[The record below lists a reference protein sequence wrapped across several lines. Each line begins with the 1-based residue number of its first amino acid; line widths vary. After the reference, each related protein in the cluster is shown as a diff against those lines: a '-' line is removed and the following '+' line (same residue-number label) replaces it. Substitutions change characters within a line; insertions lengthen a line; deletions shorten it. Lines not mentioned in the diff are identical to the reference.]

1 LNGNYAVETKL
12 ITPPP
17 LPQFMF
23 GKRIKV
29 LVVDDTI
36 VYRKAV
42 SDILAEMP
50 GIEVVGVA
58 HNGKIAVSKIQ
69 TLKPDLLTLDVEMP
83 EMNGIEV
90 LQYLQQHAPEVSA
103 IMVSTL
109 TSEGGDMTMRAL
121 ELGAYDFILKPSTT
135 NINESKQQL
144 RTLLT
149 PLIRAF
155 QTGRTTVG
163 SIQAGGQSRTTNRKP
178 GAMVRSQSGGPIAK
192 SAETRAVAPVISPG
206 RRQGKSEIITI
217 GISTG
222 GPNALTRMMPMLPGD
237 LGVPIVIVQHM
248 PPVFTKSLANSLNAK
263 CALTVKEA
271 QDGEPLQANVAYIA
285 PGGKQ
290 MKLVASADG
299 TNRLI
304 RITNDP
310 PENSCK
316 PSADYL
322 FRSVAD
328 YYVGRTT
335 AVIMTGMGSDG
346 TKGLQVL
353 KQKGALIIGQNEES
367 CVVYG
372 MPKAPAELGLTDVV
386 APLDKIAAEIV
397 KSVK

>member
-1 LNGNYAVETKL
+1 M
-12 ITPPP
+12 I
-17 LPQFMF
+17 
-23 GKRIKV
+23 GKKIKV

-50 GIEVVGVA
+50 GVEVVGVA

-69 TLKPDLLTLDVEMP
+69 TLKPDLLTLDIEMP

-90 LQYLQQHAPEVSA
+90 LQYLQQHAPNVSA

-121 ELGAYDFILKPSTT
+121 ELGAYDFILKPSAT
-135 NINESKQQL
+135 NINDSKQQL
-144 RTLLT
+144 RTLLA
-149 PLIRAF
+149 PLIKAF

-163 SIQAGGQSRTTNRKP
+163 SLQAGARSGVVARKVGVGPTAMRPTSGMPLAAGARSAVP
-178 GAMVRSQSGGPIAK
+178 GAAAS
-192 SAETRAVAPVISPG
+192 
-206 RRQGKSEIITI
+206 RRQGKSEIVTI

-222 GPNALTRMMPMLPGD
+222 GPNALARMMPMLPGD

-304 RITNDP
+304 KITNDP

-346 TKGLQVL
+346 TKGLKIL

-386 APLDKIAAEIV
+386 TPLDKIAGEIV

>member
-1 LNGNYAVETKL
+1 M
-12 ITPPP
+12 I
-17 LPQFMF
+17 
-23 GKRIKV
+23 GKKIKV

-42 SDILAEMP
+42 SDILGEIP
-50 GIEVVGVA
+50 GVEVVGVA
-58 HNGKIAVSKIQ
+58 HNGKIAVAKIQ
-69 TLKPDLLTLDVEMP
+69 SLKPDLLTLDIEMP
-83 EMNGIEV
+83 EMNGLEV
-90 LQYLQQHAPEVSA
+90 LQYLQQNAPQTSA

-121 ELGAYDFILKPSTT
+121 ELGAYDFILKPAAN
-135 NINESKQQL
+135 NILESKQQL
-144 RTLLT
+144 RTLLA
-149 PLIRAF
+149 PLIKAF

-163 SIQAGGQSRTTNRKP
+163 SLQAGSRHS
-178 GAMVRSQSGGPIAK
+178 GVRTQPNVNIGLRAK
-192 SAETRAVAPVISPG
+192 TKGTSAAILGKSTGTIITPA
-206 RRQGKSEIITI
+206 RRQGKSEIVTI

-222 GPNALTRMMPMLPGD
+222 GPNALARMMPMLPGD

-248 PPVFTKSLANSLNAK
+248 PPVFTKSLANSLNSK

-271 QDGEPLQANVAYIA
+271 QDGEAIQPNVAYIA

-290 MKLVASADG
+290 MKLVASTDG

-304 RITNDP
+304 KITNDP

-328 YYVGRTT
+328 YYVGRAT

-353 KQKGALIIGQNEES
+353 KQKGAFVIGQNEES

-372 MPKAPAELGLTDVV
+372 MPKAPAELGLTDMV
-386 APLDKIAAEIV
+386 APLDRIAGEIV

>member
-1 LNGNYAVETKL
+1 ML
-12 ITPPP
+12 
-17 LPQFMF
+17 
-23 GKRIKV
+23 GKKIKV

-42 SDILAEMP
+42 SDILGEMP
-50 GIEVVGVA
+50 GVEVVGVA
-58 HNGKIAVSKIQ
+58 HNGKIAVAKIQ
-69 TLKPDLLTLDVEMP
+69 SLRPDLLTLDIEMP
-83 EMNGIEV
+83 EMNGLEV
-90 LQYLQQHAPEVSA
+90 LQYLQQHAPQVSA

-121 ELGAYDFILKPSTT
+121 ELGAYDFILKPTAQ
-135 NINESKQQL
+135 NINDSKQQL
-144 RTLLT
+144 RSLLT
-149 PLIRAF
+149 PLIKAF

-163 SIQAGGQSRTTNRKP
+163 SLQAGNRGLGAHHGSTASPLNRRLRPGTLSPSGTTTP
-178 GAMVRSQSGGPIAK
+178 IHGAAATV
-192 SAETRAVAPVISPG
+192 

-222 GPNALTRMMPMLPGD
+222 GPNALARMMPMLPGD
-237 LGVPIVIVQHM
+237 IGVPIVIVQHM

-271 QDGEPLQANVAYIA
+271 QDGEAIQANVAYIA

-290 MKLVASADG
+290 MKLVASTDG
-299 TNRLI
+299 SNRLI
-304 RITNDP
+304 KITNDP

-346 TKGLQVL
+346 TKGLQIL
-353 KQKGALIIGQNEES
+353 KQKGAFIIGQNEES

-372 MPKAPAELGLTDVV
+372 MPKAPAELGLTDVI
-386 APLDKIAAEIV
+386 APLDRIAGEIV
-397 KSVK
+397 KTVK

>member
-1 LNGNYAVETKL
+1 ML
-12 ITPPP
+12 
-17 LPQFMF
+17 
-23 GKRIKV
+23 GKKIKV

-42 SDILAEMP
+42 SDILSEIP

-69 TLKPDLLTLDVEMP
+69 TLQPDLLTLDIEMP

-90 LQYLQQHAPEVSA
+90 LQYLQQHAPQVSA

-135 NINESKQQL
+135 NIAESKQHL
-144 RTLLT
+144 RTLLI
-149 PLIRAF
+149 PLIKAY

-163 SIQAGGQSRTTNRKP
+163 SLQAGNRSRVLPRKIV
-178 GAMVRSQSGGPIAK
+178 A
-192 SAETRAVAPVISPG
+192 SANETRTQPATSASHKIAAPPPG
-206 RRQGKSEIITI
+206 TIRRHGKSEIVTI

-222 GPNALTRMMPMLPGD
+222 GPNALARMMPMLPGD

-271 QDGEPLQANVAYIA
+271 QDGEALQANVAYIA

-304 RITNDP
+304 KITSDP
-310 PENSCK
+310 PENSCR

-328 YYVGRTT
+328 YYVGRAT

-346 TKGLQVL
+346 TKGLQIL
-353 KQKGALIIGQNEES
+353 KQKGTLIIGQNEAS

-386 APLDKIAAEIV
+386 VPLDKIAGEIV

>member
-1 LNGNYAVETKL
+1 ML
-12 ITPPP
+12 
-17 LPQFMF
+17 
-23 GKRIKV
+23 GKKIKV

-42 SDILAEMP
+42 SDILSEMP

-69 TLKPDLLTLDVEMP
+69 TLKPDLLTLDIEMP

-90 LQYLQQHAPEVSA
+90 LQYLQQQAPMVSA

-121 ELGAYDFILKPSTT
+121 ELGAYDFILKPTAA

-149 PLIRAF
+149 PLIKAF

-163 SIQAGGQSRTTNRKP
+163 SLQAGG
-178 GAMVRSQSGGPIAK
+178 RSVP
-192 SAETRAVAPVISPG
+192 AVARRIPVPAGGLRAQAGKAATLGGYKTVAPAASSC

-222 GPNALTRMMPMLPGD
+222 GPNALARMMPMLPGD

-248 PPVFTKSLANSLNAK
+248 PPVFTRSLANSLNAK
-263 CALTVKEA
+263 CALSVKEA
-271 QDGEPLQANVAYIA
+271 EDGEALKPNTVYIA

-290 MKLVASADG
+290 MKLAAATDG

-304 RITNDP
+304 KITNDP

-328 YYVGRTT
+328 YYVGRAT

-346 TKGLQVL
+346 TKGLKIL

-386 APLDKIAAEIV
+386 TPLDQIAGAIV

>member
-1 LNGNYAVETKL
+1 ML
-12 ITPPP
+12 
-17 LPQFMF
+17 
-23 GKRIKV
+23 GKKIKV

-42 SDILAEMP
+42 SDILSEIP

-69 TLKPDLLTLDVEMP
+69 TLQPDLLTLDIEMP

-90 LQYLQQHAPEVSA
+90 LQYLQQHAPHVSA

-121 ELGAYDFILKPSTT
+121 ELGAYDFILKPSAT
-135 NINESKQQL
+135 NIAESKQHL
-144 RTLLT
+144 RALLI
-149 PLIRAF
+149 PLIKAY

-163 SIQAGGQSRTTNRKP
+163 SLQAGTRSRVLPHKMAASVN
-178 GAMVRSQSGGPIAK
+178 
-192 SAETRAVAPVISPG
+192 ETRTQSASSAGHKIVAPPPG
-206 RRQGKSEIITI
+206 TIRRHGKSEIITI

-222 GPNALTRMMPMLPGD
+222 GPNALARMMPMLPGD

-271 QDGEPLQANVAYIA
+271 QDGEALQANVAYIA

-304 RITNDP
+304 KITSDP
-310 PENSCK
+310 PENSCR

-328 YYVGRTT
+328 YYVGRAT

-346 TKGLQVL
+346 TKGLQIL
-353 KQKGALIIGQNEES
+353 KQKGTLIIGQNEAS

-386 APLDKIAAEIV
+386 VPLDKIAGEIV

>member
-1 LNGNYAVETKL
+1 
-12 ITPPP
+12 
-17 LPQFMF
+17 MF
-23 GKRIKV
+23 GKKIKV

-42 SDILAEMP
+42 SDILGEMP
-50 GIEVVGVA
+50 GVEVVGVA
-58 HNGKIAVSKIQ
+58 HNGKIAVAKIQ
-69 TLKPDLLTLDVEMP
+69 SLRPDLLTLDIEMP
-83 EMNGIEV
+83 EMNGLEV
-90 LQYLQQHAPEVSA
+90 LQYLQQHAPQVSA

-121 ELGAYDFILKPSTT
+121 ELGAYDFILKPTAKD
-135 NINESKQQL
+135 INDSKQQL
-144 RTLLT
+144 RSLLT
-149 PLIRAF
+149 PLIKAF

-163 SIQAGGQSRTTNRKP
+163 SLQAATKGMGTHHAMPSAFVNRRPKPVSVAQGGATSLTPSVVT
-178 GAMVRSQSGGPIAK
+178 
-192 SAETRAVAPVISPG
+192 PV

-222 GPNALTRMMPMLPGD
+222 GPNALARMMPMLPGD
-237 LGVPIVIVQHM
+237 IGVPIVIVQHM
-248 PPVFTKSLANSLNAK
+248 PPVFTKSLANSLDAK

-271 QDGEPLQANVAYIA
+271 QDGEAIQANVAYIA

-290 MKLVASADG
+290 MKLVASTDG
-299 TNRLI
+299 SNRLI
-304 RITNDP
+304 KITNDP

-346 TKGLQVL
+346 TKGLQIL
-353 KQKGALIIGQNEES
+353 KQKGAFIIGQNEES

-372 MPKAPAELGLTDVV
+372 MPKAPAELGLTDVI
-386 APLDKIAAEIV
+386 APLDRIAGEII

>member
-1 LNGNYAVETKL
+1 M
-12 ITPPP
+12 I
-17 LPQFMF
+17 
-23 GKRIKV
+23 GKKIKV

-50 GIEVVGVA
+50 GVEVVGVA

-69 TLKPDLLTLDVEMP
+69 TLKPDLLTLDIEMP

-90 LQYLQQHAPEVSA
+90 LQYLQQHAPNVSA

-121 ELGAYDFILKPSTT
+121 ELGAYDFILKPSAT
-135 NINESKQQL
+135 NINDSKQQL
-144 RTLLT
+144 RTLLA
-149 PLIRAF
+149 PLIKAF

-163 SIQAGGQSRTTNRKP
+163 SLQAGARSGVVARKVGAGPTAMRPTSGLPLAAGARSAVP
-178 GAMVRSQSGGPIAK
+178 GAAAS
-192 SAETRAVAPVISPG
+192 
-206 RRQGKSEIITI
+206 RRQGKSEIVTI

-222 GPNALTRMMPMLPGD
+222 GPNALARMMPMLPGD

-304 RITNDP
+304 KITNDP

-346 TKGLQVL
+346 TKGLKIL

-386 APLDKIAAEIV
+386 TPLDKIAGEIV

>member
-1 LNGNYAVETKL
+1 ML
-12 ITPPP
+12 
-17 LPQFMF
+17 
-23 GKRIKV
+23 GKKIKV

-50 GIEVVGVA
+50 GVEVVGVA

-69 TLKPDLLTLDVEMP
+69 TLKPDLLTLDIEMP

-90 LQYLQQHAPEVSA
+90 LQHLQQHAPQVSA

-121 ELGAYDFILKPSTT
+121 ELGAYDFILKPSAT
-135 NINESKQQL
+135 NTNDSKQQL
-144 RTLLT
+144 RLLLA
-149 PLIRAF
+149 PLIKAF

-163 SIQAGGQSRTTNRKP
+163 SLQAGAKSG
-178 GAMVRSQSGGPIAK
+178 GMVRRAGAGPI
-192 SAETRAVAPVISPG
+192 SARPLAGAPVVAGGKIPLPATG
-206 RRQGKSEIITI
+206 RRQGKSEIVTI

-222 GPNALTRMMPMLPGD
+222 GPNALARMMPMLPGD

-271 QDGEPLQANVAYIA
+271 QDGEALQANVAYIA

-290 MKLVASADG
+290 MKLVASTDG
-299 TNRLI
+299 SNRLI
-304 RITNDP
+304 KITNDP

-346 TKGLQVL
+346 TKGLKIL

-386 APLDKIAAEIV
+386 TPLDKIAGEIV

>member
-1 LNGNYAVETKL
+1 M
-12 ITPPP
+12 I
-17 LPQFMF
+17 
-23 GKRIKV
+23 GKKIKV

-42 SDILAEMP
+42 SDILTEMP
-50 GIEVVGVA
+50 GVEVVGVA
-58 HNGKIAVSKIQ
+58 HNGKIAVAKIKS
-69 TLKPDLLTLDVEMP
+69 LKPDLLTLDIEMP
-83 EMNGIEV
+83 EMNGLEV
-90 LQYLQQHAPEVSA
+90 LEFLHKHAPQTSA

-121 ELGAYDFILKPSTT
+121 ELGAYDFILKPTAK
-135 NINESKQQL
+135 NIVESKQQL
-144 RTLLT
+144 RSLLT
-149 PLIRAF
+149 PLIKAF

-163 SIQAGGQSRTTNRKP
+163 SMQDRGRQRCGRPRTAASTQLRTHP
-178 GAMVRSQSGGPIAK
+178 
-192 SAETRAVAPVISPG
+192 TSPG
-206 RRQGKSEIITI
+206 TSLKGKTVTRPITRRQGKSEIITI

-222 GPNALTRMMPMLPGD
+222 GPNALARMMPMLPGD

-248 PPVFTKSLANSLNAK
+248 PPVFTKSLANSLNNK

-271 QDGEPLQANVAYIA
+271 VDGEPLQANVAYIA

-290 MKLVASADG
+290 MKLVASTDG
-299 TNRLI
+299 TNRNI
-304 RITNDP
+304 KITNDP

-346 TKGLQVL
+346 TKGLDVL
-353 KQKGALIIGQNEES
+353 KQKGAFIIGQNEES

-372 MPKAPAELGLTDVV
+372 MPKAPADLGLTDVV
-386 APLDKIAAEIV
+386 APLDRIAGEII

>member
-1 LNGNYAVETKL
+1 
-12 ITPPP
+12 
-17 LPQFMF
+17 MF
-23 GKRIKV
+23 SKKIKV

-50 GIEVVGVA
+50 GVEVVGVA
-58 HNGKIAVSKIQ
+58 HNGKIAVAKIQ
-69 TLKPDLLTLDVEMP
+69 NLKPDLLTLDIEMP

-90 LQYLQQHAPEVSA
+90 LQYLQQHAPQVSA

-121 ELGAYDFILKPSTT
+121 ELGAYDFILKPNTT
-135 NINESKQQL
+135 NINDSKQHL

-149 PLIRAF
+149 PLIKAF
-155 QTGRTTVG
+155 QTGRTTIG
-163 SIQAGGQSRTTNRKP
+163 SMQGGSRAAMPRKP
-178 GAMVRSQSGGPIAK
+178 MTGGLLRPQTD
-192 SAETRAVAPVISPG
+192 SAAAARTKVGTPAAPLV
-206 RRQGKSEIITI
+206 RRQGKSEIVAI

-222 GPNALTRMMPMLPGD
+222 GPNALARMMPMLPGD

-248 PPVFTKSLANSLNAK
+248 PAVFTKSLANSLDTK

-271 QDGEPLQANVAYIA
+271 QDSEILQANVAYIA

-299 TNRLI
+299 TNRQI
-304 RITNDP
+304 KITNDP
-310 PENSCK
+310 PENSCR

-353 KQKGALIIGQNEES
+353 KQKGALVIGQDEAT

-372 MPKAPAELGLTDVV
+372 MPKIPAELGLTDVV
-386 APLDKIAAEIV
+386 APLDRIAAEIM

>member
-1 LNGNYAVETKL
+1 ML
-12 ITPPP
+12 
-17 LPQFMF
+17 
-23 GKRIKV
+23 GKKIKV

-50 GIEVVGVA
+50 GVEVVGVA

-69 TLKPDLLTLDVEMP
+69 TLKPDLLTLDIEMP

-90 LQYLQQHAPEVSA
+90 LQHLQQHAPQVSA

-121 ELGAYDFILKPSTT
+121 ELGAYDFILKPSAT
-135 NINESKQQL
+135 NINDSKQQL
-144 RTLLT
+144 RLLLA
-149 PLIRAF
+149 PLIKAF

-163 SIQAGGQSRTTNRKP
+163 SLQAGAKSG
-178 GAMVRSQSGGPIAK
+178 GMVRRTGAGPM
-192 SAETRAVAPVISPG
+192 SARPLAGAPVAGGKIPAPATG
-206 RRQGKSEIITI
+206 RRQGKSEIVTI

-222 GPNALTRMMPMLPGD
+222 GPNALARMMPMLPGD

-271 QDGEPLQANVAYIA
+271 QDGEALQANVAYIA

-290 MKLVASADG
+290 MKLVASTDG
-299 TNRLI
+299 SNRLI
-304 RITNDP
+304 KITNDP

-346 TKGLQVL
+346 TKGLKIL

-386 APLDKIAAEIV
+386 TPLDKIAGEIV

>member
-1 LNGNYAVETKL
+1 
-12 ITPPP
+12 
-17 LPQFMF
+17 MF
-23 GKRIKV
+23 VKKIKV

-42 SDILAEMP
+42 SDILSEMP

-69 TLKPDLLTLDVEMP
+69 TLKPDLLTLDIEMP

-90 LQYLQQHAPEVSA
+90 LQYLQQHAPQVSA

-121 ELGAYDFILKPSTT
+121 ELGAYDFILKPSAT
-135 NINESKQQL
+135 NIEESKQHL

-149 PLIRAF
+149 PLIKAF
-155 QTGRTTVG
+155 QTGRTTIG
-163 SIQAGGQSRTTNRKP
+163 SLQAGARSGVHARKTITTASSDTRTFPTTSIDRKII
-178 GAMVRSQSGGPIAK
+178 ASGSGTTI
-192 SAETRAVAPVISPG
+192 
-206 RRQGKSEIITI
+206 RRHGKSEIVTI

-222 GPNALTRMMPMLPGD
+222 GPNALARMMPMLPGD
-237 LGVPIVIVQHM
+237 LGVPVVIVQHM

-271 QDGEPLQANVAYIA
+271 QDGEAIQANVVYIA

-299 TNRLI
+299 SNRLI
-304 RITNDP
+304 KITDDP

-322 FRSVAD
+322 FRSIAD
-328 YYVGRTT
+328 YYVGRAT

-346 TKGLQVL
+346 TKGLQIL
-353 KQKGALIIGQNEES
+353 KQKGTLIIGQNEAS

-372 MPKAPAELGLTDVV
+372 MPKAPAELGLTDLVV
-386 APLDKIAAEIV
+386 PLDKIAGEIV
-397 KSVK
+397 KSIK

>member
-1 LNGNYAVETKL
+1 M
-12 ITPPP
+12 I
-17 LPQFMF
+17 
-23 GKRIKV
+23 GKKIKV

-50 GIEVVGVA
+50 GVEVVGVA
-58 HNGKIAVSKIQ
+58 HNGKIAVSKINS
-69 TLKPDLLTLDVEMP
+69 LKPDLLTLDIEMP

-90 LQYLQQHAPEVSA
+90 LQYLQQHAPQISA

-121 ELGAYDFILKPSTT
+121 ELGAYDFILKPSAT

-149 PLIRAF
+149 PLIKAF

-163 SIQAGGQSRTTNRKP
+163 SMQAGNRSAVATRKP
-178 GAMVRSQSGGPIAK
+178 GAELPPQPGGPITA
-192 SAETRAVAPVISPG
+192 SAGTRPFAPVISPS
-206 RRQGKSEIITI
+206 RRQGKSEIIAI

-222 GPNALTRMMPMLPGD
+222 GPNALARMMPMLPGD

-271 QDGEPLQANVAYIA
+271 QDGEPLRANFVYIA

-290 MKLVASADG
+290 MKLVASTDG

-304 RITNDP
+304 RITSDP
-310 PENSCK
+310 PENSCR

-372 MPKAPAELGLTDVV
+372 MPKAPAELGLTDMV

>member
-1 LNGNYAVETKL
+1 MLGNK
-12 ITPPP
+12 
-17 LPQFMF
+17 
-23 GKRIKV
+23 IKV

-69 TLKPDLLTLDVEMP
+69 TLKPDLLTLDIEMP

-90 LQYLQQHAPEVSA
+90 LQYLQQHAPQISA

-121 ELGAYDFILKPSTT
+121 ELGAYDFILKPNST
-135 NINESKQQL
+135 NINESKQHL

-149 PLIRAF
+149 PLIKAF
-155 QTGRTTVG
+155 QTGRTTIG
-163 SIQAGGQSRTTNRKP
+163 SMQAGGRSGIVARKTGMGTVGLRPQTGSTTTAATGARTV
-178 GAMVRSQSGGPIAK
+178 ASIIAP
-192 SAETRAVAPVISPG
+192 T
-206 RRQGKSEIITI
+206 RRQGKSEIVTI

-222 GPNALTRMMPMLPGD
+222 GPNALARMMPMLPGD

-271 QDGEPLQANVAYIA
+271 QDGEALQANVAYIA

-304 RITNDP
+304 KITNDP
-310 PENSCK
+310 PENSCR

-346 TKGLQVL
+346 TKGLHIL

-386 APLDKIAAEIV
+386 TPLDKIAAEIV

>member
-1 LNGNYAVETKL
+1 M
-12 ITPPP
+12 
-17 LPQFMF
+17 LP
-23 GKRIKV
+23 KKIKV

-42 SDILAEMP
+42 SDILSEMP
-50 GIEVVGVA
+50 GVEVVGVA

-69 TLKPDLLTLDVEMP
+69 TLKPDLLTLDIEMP

-90 LQYLQQHAPEVSA
+90 LQYLQQHAPHVSA

-121 ELGAYDFILKPSTT
+121 ELGAYDFILKPHAT
-135 NINESKQQL
+135 NIAESKQHL
-144 RTLLT
+144 RTLLI
-149 PLIRAF
+149 PLIKAF
-155 QTGRTTVG
+155 QTGRTAVG
-163 SIQAGGQSRTTNRKP
+163 SMLGGVRSDIHVRKTALATSDLRNQHPGTTNVVDRGIAAP
-178 GAMVRSQSGGPIAK
+178 APSGSI
-192 SAETRAVAPVISPG
+192 
-206 RRQGKSEIITI
+206 RRHGKSEIVTI

-222 GPNALTRMMPMLPGD
+222 GPNALARMMPMLPGD

-248 PPVFTKSLANSLNAK
+248 PPVFTKSLANSLDAK
-263 CALTVKEA
+263 CALTVREA
-271 QDGEPLQANVAYIA
+271 QDGEAIQANVAYIA

-304 RITNDP
+304 KITDDP

-322 FRSVAD
+322 FRSIAD
-328 YYVGRTT
+328 YYVGRAT

-346 TKGLQVL
+346 TKGLQIL
-353 KQKGALIIGQNEES
+353 KQKGTVIIGQNEAS

-372 MPKAPAELGLTDVV
+372 MPKAPAELGLIDVV
-386 APLDKIAAEIV
+386 VPLDKIADEII
-397 KSVK
+397 KTIK